1 MRDVLMSKWWIEAVT
16 TLNRLVDDG
25 RYKEK
30 EKIRNAIGK
39 GVFLLFEKSI

>member
-16 TLNRLVDDG
+16 TLNKLVDDG
-25 RYKEK
+25 RYK